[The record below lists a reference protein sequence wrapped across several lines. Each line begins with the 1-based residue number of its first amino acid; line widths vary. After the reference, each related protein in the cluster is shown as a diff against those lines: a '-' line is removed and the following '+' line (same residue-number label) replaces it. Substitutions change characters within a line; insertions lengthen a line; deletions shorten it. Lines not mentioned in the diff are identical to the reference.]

1 MFALLGRSLH
11 MWPQKIRA
19 AMLLGWFGAV
29 LWIMPADAQ
38 MPRANAQ
45 QTNTRQANS
54 QQDNTRQ
61 ANSQTSSRAK
71 YPPLRFAEQTGSTHN
86 DSSRSVLSSS
96 TALAMPITEEE
107 RAPLSSDDNES
118 LRNESLRNESLRF
131 EADNENFYFTNEQA
145 TCDST
150 GNCTTCGKNDCW
162 NCDGW
167 DLFPNCSPP
176 GLFQWLHAKHESRG
190 SCWSGQV
197 DAVLLWR
204 NSPPTRELATFS
216 GGGSALDAHQ
226 FESALAGGPRL
237 GVIHKDSCG
246 NIAEFVYLRA
256 FNFRSQRSL
265 PPIGSQYETAN
276 IFGVATSFDQASA
289 NLGSSFQTFEANSK
303 TPMGKGSFNFIAG
316 FRWLEFQE
324 SFSMNTTGVSPN
336 TTFRSDTVNSLY
348 GGQLGIDAWILTTP
362 LVQINTW
369 LKGGAYYNNAVQRT
383 SLQTTGV
390 LPPFPGI
397 GSFSR
402 SVARSPAAGS
412 FVGEVG
418 INGTMPLAPC
428 VDFRFGYTAFWLETI
443 AMATQQ
449 LENQNALS
457 TNGGTVLQGINFGL
471 EGKW

>member
-1 MFALLGRSLH
+1 MFALLGRSPH
-11 MWPQKIRA
+11 VWPQKIRA

-29 LWIMPADAQ
+29 LLIMPADAQ
-38 MPRANAQ
+38 MP
-45 QTNTRQANS
+45 QANS
-54 QQDNTRQ
+54 QQENTLQ
-61 ANSQTSSRAK
+61 ASSQKKSRAF
-71 YPPLRFAEQTGSTHN
+71 YPPLRFAEQTSSTHN
-86 DSSRSVLSSS
+86 DSSRSVLSPS

-118 LRNESLRNESLRF
+118 LRF
-131 EADNENFYFTNEQA
+131 ENHNENFYFTNEQA

-226 FESALAGGPRL
+226 FESELAGGPRL

-265 PPIGSQYETAN
+265 PVIAGYDLSN
-276 IFGVATSFDQASA
+276 IFGNIFGGASAPFEEASA

-303 TPMGKGSFNFIAG
+303 TPIGKGSFNFIAG

-324 SFSMNTTGVSPN
+324 SFSMNTTGASPN

-369 LKGGAYYNNAVQRT
+369 LKGGAYYNNAVQHT
-383 SLQTTGV
+383 SLQTTGL
-390 LPPFPGI
+390 LPPAPGTRVPLV
-397 GSFSR
+397 SR
-402 SVARSPAAGS
+402 
-412 FVGEVG
+412 
-418 INGTMPLAPC
+418 
-428 VDFRFGYTAFWLETI
+428 
-443 AMATQQ
+443 
-449 LENQNALS
+449 
-457 TNGGTVLQGINFGL
+457 
-471 EGKW
+471 

>member
-29 LWIMPADAQ
+29 LFAMPADAQ
-38 MPRANAQ
+38 MPHAS
-45 QTNTRQANS
+45 TRPAIS
-54 QQDNTRQ
+54 QPE
-61 ANSQTSSRAK
+61 SRAF
-71 YPPLRFAEQTGSTHN
+71 YPPLRFAEQTGSAST
-86 DSSRSVLSSS
+86 DSPRSVLSPSQS
-96 TALAMPITEEE
+96 LAMPITEGE
-107 RAPLSSDDNES
+107 RAPLSSDD
-118 LRNESLRNESLRF
+118 NESLRNESLRF

-176 GLFQWLHAKHESRG
+176 GLLQWLHAKHEACG

-226 FESALAGGPRL
+226 FESELAGGPRL
-237 GVIHKDSCG
+237 GIIHKDSCG

-265 PPIGSQYETAN
+265 PEIAGNQYATAN
-276 IFGVATSFDQASA
+276 IFGVATPFDQASA

-324 SFSMNTTGVSPN
+324 SFSMNTTGTSPN

-362 LVQINTW
+362 LIQINTW

-383 SLQTTGV
+383 SLQTTAP
-390 LPPFPGI
+390 LTPF
-397 GSFSR
+397 SQ

>member
-1 MFALLGRSLH
+1 MFALLGRSLL

-19 AMLLGWFGAV
+19 AMLLVWFGAF
-29 LWIMPADAQ
+29 LLIMPADAQ
-38 MPRANAQ
+38 MPRP
-45 QTNTRQANS
+45 ANS
-54 QQDNTRQ
+54 QPG
-61 ANSQTSSRAK
+61 SRAS
-71 YPPLRFAEQTGSTHN
+71 YPPLRFAEQTGSPEIN
-86 DSSRSVLSSS
+86 LSRSVLSSNQ
-96 TALAMPITEEE
+96 ALAMPITEEE
-107 RAPLSSDDNES
+107 RAPMSSDDNES
-118 LRNESLRNESLRF
+118 LRF
-131 EADNENFYFTNEQA
+131 ENHNENFYFANGQA

-150 GNCTTCGKNDCW
+150 GNCTTCGNNNCW
-162 NCDGW
+162 GCDGW
-167 DLFPNCSPP
+167 DLFPNCTPP
-176 GLFQWLHAKHESRG
+176 GLLQWLHAKHEACG

-204 NSPPTRELATFS
+204 NSPPTRELVTFS
-216 GGGSALDAHQ
+216 GGGGSALDAHQ
-226 FESALAGGPRL
+226 LESALAGGPRL
-237 GVIHKDSCG
+237 GVSHKDSCG

-265 PPIGSQYETAN
+265 PTSAGFYEIN
-276 IFGVATSFDQASA
+276 NLFGVGPDSIDTAST

-303 TPMGKGSFNFIAG
+303 TPIGAGSFNFIAG

-324 SFSMNTTGVSPN
+324 SFSLDTRGAGVP
-336 TTFRSDTVNSLY
+336 TATFRSDTVNSLY
-348 GGQLGIDAWILTTP
+348 GGQLGIDAWILTMP

-369 LKGGAYYNNAVQRT
+369 LKGGAYYNNAVQHT
-383 SLQTTGV
+383 SLQTTAP
-390 LPPFPGI
+390 LAPGI
-397 GSFSR
+397 GSFSQ

-449 LENQNALS
+449 LENQNVLS